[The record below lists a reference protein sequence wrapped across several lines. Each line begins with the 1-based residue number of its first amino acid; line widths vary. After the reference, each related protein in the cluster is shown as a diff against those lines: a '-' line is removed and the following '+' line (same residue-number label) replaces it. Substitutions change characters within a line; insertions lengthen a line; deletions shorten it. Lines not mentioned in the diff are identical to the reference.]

1 MDQFVKCDRPDIGT
15 FGTHHDAP
23 TQPAPSAAPAFCYP
37 ASPKPARVPPDSTH
51 RPHTT
56 PASRIDSRDKK
67 LAAETLPG
75 ASATAE
81 ATPQRRSDAPHRNVG
96 SMLPNTRDFPPLTP
110 FAASVVEGKR
120 RLPLSD
126 TENLMV
132 GAFGGT
138 LECAVQSEFPGLC
151 PDLRPTVL
159 ATQTTPSDRT
169 RPTPSRRSQCPS
181 SR

>member
-1 MDQFVKCDRPDIGT
+1 MDLWCLCDR
-15 FGTHHDAP
+15 HLSAP
-23 TQPAPSAAPAFCYP
+23 PHANSAAPSAAPAFCYP
-37 ASPKPARVPPDSTH
+37 ASLEPARVPPDSTH
-51 RPHTT
+51 RPHAT
-56 PASRIDSRDKK
+56 PAARVDSRDKK
-67 LAAETLPG
+67 LAAEILPG

-81 ATPQRRSDAPHRNVG
+81 ATPQRRSDAPRGNVG
-96 SMLPNTRDFPPLTP
+96 SSMLPHTRDFPPLTP

-138 LECAVQSEFPGLC
+138 LECTVQSEFPGLR
-151 PDLRPTVL
+151 PDPRPTVL

-169 RPTPSRRSQCPS
+169 RPTPFRRSQCPS